1 MRILFYIRIGGDA
14 VAALFGPFSV
24 NVVEPKT
31 PHLGLIKEAAL
42 AFVAEEFVD
51 ELANPVVVPLVHF
64 VHSGADDTPV
74 ISPVGFQ
81 SSARVANI
89 PPHVIAA
96 TATARVSERRL
107 IAASKAGSPSE
118 AY

>member
-1 MRILFYIRIGGDA
+1 MVLTFKGHSNRDSGSHPDAGNQDQMRILFYIRMGGDA

-24 NVVEPKT
+24 GVVEPKT

-42 AFVAEEFVD
+42 ASVAEEFVD

-74 ISPVGFQ
+74 ISPVGF
-81 SSARVANI
+81 
-89 PPHVIAA
+89 
-96 TATARVSERRL
+96 
-107 IAASKAGSPSE
+107 
-118 AY
+118 